1 MPSPRSKLG
10 AQGESI
16 AAAHLEASGLRI
28 IERNFRTRYGEV
40 DLVAEDGDAIVF
52 VEVKTRRGSAYGSP
66 EESVT
71 PKKRERL
78 VTTAET
84 YLQQHGLEQ
93 SHRRVDVVGIVLRPN
108 GPAEINH
115 IRAV

>member
-1 MPSPRSKLG
+1 M
-10 AQGESI
+10 
-16 AAAHLEASGLRI
+16 RI
-28 IERNFRTRYGEV
+28 VERNFRTRYGEV
-40 DLVAEDGDAIVF
+40 DLVAEDGAAVVF

-71 PKKRERL
+71 PKKRARL

-84 YLQQHGLEQ
+84 YLQEHGMEQ
-93 SHRRVDVVGIVLRPN
+93 RHWRLDVVGIVLRAN

-115 IRAV
+115 LRAV

>member
-1 MPSPRSKLG
+1 M
-10 AQGESI
+10 
-16 AAAHLEASGLRI
+16 RI
-28 IERNFRTRYGEV
+28 VERNFRTRYGEV
-40 DLVAEDGDAIVF
+40 DLVAEDGGALVF

-71 PKKRERL
+71 PKKRARL

-84 YLQQHGLEQ
+84 YLQEHGMEQ
-93 SHRRVDVVGIVLRPN
+93 RDWRLDVVGIVLRAN

-115 IRAV
+115 LRAV